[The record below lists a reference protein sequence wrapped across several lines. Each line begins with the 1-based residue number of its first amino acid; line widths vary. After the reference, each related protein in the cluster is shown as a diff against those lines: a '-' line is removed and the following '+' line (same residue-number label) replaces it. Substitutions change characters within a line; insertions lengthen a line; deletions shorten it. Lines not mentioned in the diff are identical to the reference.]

1 MVFSIFRSKKTV
13 DELAKESARK
23 AAPKNVTPSA
33 SGGGKSDRKEDPA
46 DLASA
51 PSPDD
56 VQQELESFGLEKSEF
71 VDDYAPLE
79 FDGGMGSVADE
90 SSIEVVES
98 TESVD
103 PVIEQAAMLY
113 AGGQSRETVVL
124 LEDVLRADPNVR
136 IEIWLMLFELYTL
149 LDNRAMFDEL
159 ALKFAEKFKRSA
171 PDWEPIGLA
180 KTTAKTVVS
189 EVKTGS
195 GYFAFA
201 SNISAE
207 TFDSQLQTYVK
218 ADAKGGSIRVEF
230 SKVQDIDADSAAKLQ
245 EWLHKKTDSPRQ
257 WQGLE
262 SLSRLLATKYEV
274 MRPDA
279 GDLPFWLLQLDI
291 LQLIGQQEDFEN
303 VAVDYAVTFEVSPP
317 SWDLRKVTQEVV
329 SASDFAPQADP
340 DVPENSDDD
349 LFSLAG
355 VIADGKGDQLTAMRQ
370 YATSHQHIR
379 LDMKRV
385 VRMDFSSAGWLL
397 NMLIAFQQEGKQITI
412 TGAGEL
418 LIGLFRV
425 LGITELAQ
433 VVRRR

>member
-23 AAPKNVTPSA
+23 SAPKGAQPTAVKAESEPAALPSH
-33 SGGGKSDRKEDPA
+33 EE
-46 DLASA
+46 
-51 PSPDD
+51 

-79 FDGGMGSVADE
+79 FDGSMGDALVE
-90 SSIEVVES
+90 TSIEVVES

-103 PVIEQAAMLY
+103 PVVEQAAMLY
-113 AGGQSRETVVL
+113 AGGQSRETVAL
-124 LEDVLRADPNVR
+124 LEDVLRADPGVR

-149 LDNRAMFDEL
+149 LDNRALFDEL

-171 PDWEPIGLA
+171 PDWDPVELTKISP
-180 KTTAKTVVS
+180 KTTS
-189 EVKTGS
+189 EVKTGT

-201 SNISAE
+201 STISAE
-207 TFDSQLQTYVK
+207 TIEAQLLSFEK
-218 ADAKGGSIRVEF
+218 SDAKAEPIRIEF
-230 SKVQDIDADSAAKLQ
+230 SKVQEIDADSAVKLR
-245 EWLHKKTDSPRQ
+245 EWLFKKTASPRQ

-262 SLSRLLATKYEV
+262 SLSKILATKYEV
-274 MRPDA
+274 MRPEPLE
-279 GDLPFWLLQLDI
+279 LPFWLLQLDL
-291 LQLIGQQEDFEN
+291 LQLIGLQEDFEN

-317 SWDLRKVTQEVV
+317 SWDARKVTQEKVAAELV
-329 SASDFAPQADP
+329 DPLPELDF
-340 DVPENSDDD
+340 PENTDDD
-349 LFSLAG
+349 LFALAG
-355 VIADGKGDQLTAMRQ
+355 IIADGKGDQLTAMRQ
-370 YATSHQHIR
+370 YASNHQHIR
-379 LDMKRV
+379 LDMKKV

-433 VVRRR
+433 VIRRR

>member
-23 AAPKNVTPSA
+23 SAPKGAQPAPAKVEPEPVALPSH
-33 SGGGKSDRKEDPA
+33 EE
-46 DLASA
+46 
-51 PSPDD
+51 

-79 FDGGMGSVADE
+79 FDGSMGDTLVE
-90 SSIEVVES
+90 TSIEVVES

-103 PVIEQAAMLY
+103 PVVEQAAMLY
-113 AGGQSRETVVL
+113 AGGQSRETVAL
-124 LEDVLRADPNVR
+124 LEDVLRADPDVR
-136 IEIWLMLFELYTL
+136 IEIWLMLFELYAL
-149 LDNRAMFDEL
+149 LDNRALFDEL
-159 ALKFAEKFKRSA
+159 ALKFADKFKRSA
-171 PDWEPIGLA
+171 PDWEPIEFTKGTG
-180 KTTAKTVVS
+180 KTAAT

-201 SNISAE
+201 SIISSE
-207 TFDSQLQTYVK
+207 TIDSQLQSYDK
-218 ADAKGGSIRVEF
+218 SDAKAEPIRVEF
-230 SKVQDIDADSAAKLQ
+230 SKVQEIDADSAAKLR
-245 EWLHKKTDSPRQ
+245 EWLFKKTASLRQ

-262 SLSRLLATKYEV
+262 SLSKLLATKYEV
-274 MRPDA
+274 MRA
-279 GDLPFWLLQLDI
+279 ESVELPFWLLQLDV

-317 SWDLRKVTQEVV
+317 SWDVRKVTQETVAPEPVDPLPELDV
-329 SASDFAPQADP
+329 SA
-340 DVPENSDDD
+340 NNDDD
-349 LFSLAG
+349 LFALAG
-355 VIADGKGDQLTAMRQ
+355 IIADGKGDQLTSMRQ
-370 YATSHQHIR
+370 YASNHQHIR
-379 LDMKRV
+379 LDMKKV
-385 VRMDFSSAGWLL
+385 IRMDFSSAGWLL

-433 VVRRR
+433 VIRRR